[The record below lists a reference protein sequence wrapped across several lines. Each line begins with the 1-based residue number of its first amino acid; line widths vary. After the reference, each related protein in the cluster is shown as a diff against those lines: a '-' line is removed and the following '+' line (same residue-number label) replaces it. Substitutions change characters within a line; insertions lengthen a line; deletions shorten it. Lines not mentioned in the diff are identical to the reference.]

1 MFKRNIEVGRRK
13 LEKGTG
19 DLENI
24 RINEKV
30 NNRDREAERHVEST
44 NLDIILNCSRAYL
57 IANAKNK

>member
-13 LEKGTG
+13 LEKGTR

-24 RINEKV
+24 RINEKL
-30 NNRDREAERHVEST
+30 NNREKKEPHVEQM
-44 NLDIILNCSRAYL
+44 NLDIIMNCSRAYL

>member
-30 NNRDREAERHVEST
+30 NNREKKEPHVEQM

>member
-1 MFKRNIEVGRRK
+1 MFKRNIEGRRHK
-13 LEKGTG
+13 KIEGTR

-30 NNRDREAERHVEST
+30 NNREKKEPHVEQM

>member
-30 NNRDREAERHVEST
+30 NNRDREAERHVESM

>member
-1 MFKRNIEVGRRK
+1 MFRNIEISRRK
-13 LEKGTG
+13 LEKNTR

-30 NNRDREAERHVEST
+30 NNREKEPHVEQM
-44 NLDIILNCSRAYL
+44 NLDIIMNCSRAYL

>member
-13 LEKGTG
+13 LEKGAG

-24 RINEKV
+24 RINEKL
-30 NNRDREAERHVEST
+30 NNREKKEPHVEQM